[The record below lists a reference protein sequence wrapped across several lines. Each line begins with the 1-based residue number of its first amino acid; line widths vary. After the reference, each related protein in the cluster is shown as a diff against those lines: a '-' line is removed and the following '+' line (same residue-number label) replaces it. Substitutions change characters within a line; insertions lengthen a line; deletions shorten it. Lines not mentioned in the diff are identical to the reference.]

1 MPMLFIGV
9 LLLAAKMAEIGPT
22 ADLSW
27 WWVLAPFAAATLWWA
42 FADSTGITQRRAM
55 DKMEARKVK
64 RREDAMEALGLNP
77 KRHPPSARNKTI
89 EGQATRRDDAGG
101 KGPGQ

>member
-1 MPMLFIGV
+1 MPLLIIGV
-9 LLLAAKMAEIGPT
+9 LLLAAKMAEIGPFT
-22 ADLSW
+22 DLSW

-42 FADSTGITQRRAM
+42 FADSVGITQRRAM

-77 KRHPPSARNKTI
+77 KRGVPGARNKTI
-89 EGQATRRDDAGG
+89 EGQATRRDDVGE
-101 KGPGQ
+101 KGPRT